1 VTGYA
6 SITENQ
12 MIGFFEH
19 QYLSFRKNHIKN
31 LLALAR
37 VDGDIHPK
45 EEALL
50 FRIGKRY
57 GLKDRQ
63 IRQIIESD
71 EKHTVNIPDNHN
83 DKMNLIYDLL
93 LMIHADEKVVENE
106 IEFFEEAIH
115 NFGMKKEMVS
125 WLLQV
130 FEKKGTPPPPD
141 DWEDIKLE
149 AKEKFLLT

>member
-1 VTGYA
+1 
-6 SITENQ
+6 

-19 QYLSFRKNHIKN
+19 QYLSYKKNHIRN

-37 VDGDIHPK
+37 ADGNMHPK
-45 EEALL
+45 EEKLL
-50 FRIGKRY
+50 FKIGRRY

-63 IRQIIESD
+63 IKSIIDSAE
-71 EKHTVNIPDNHN
+71 EHTVIIPDNHN

-93 LMIHADEKVVENE
+93 LMIHADEKVVKNE
-106 IEFFEEAIH
+106 VEFFEDAVKK
-115 NFGMKKEMVS
+115 FGLKKEMVK

-141 DWEDIKLE
+141 DWEEIKLE
-149 AKEKFLLT
+149 AKERFSLD

>member
-1 VTGYA
+1 
-6 SITENQ
+6 

-19 QYLSFRKNHIKN
+19 QYLSFKKNHIKN

-37 VDGDIHPK
+37 ADGSMHPK
-45 EEALL
+45 EELLL
-50 FRIGKRY
+50 FKIGRRY

-63 IRQIIESD
+63 IKTIIESG
-71 EKHTVNIPDNHN
+71 EPYTFTAPENHN

-93 LMIHADEKVVENE
+93 LMIHADDKVVRNE
-106 IEFFEEAIH
+106 VAFFEDAVSK
-115 NFGMKKEMVS
+115 FGMKKEMVS

-141 DWEDIKLE
+141 DWEDIKKE
-149 AKEKFLLT
+149 ASEKFSLG

>member
-1 VTGYA
+1 
-6 SITENQ
+6 

-19 QYLSFRKNHIKN
+19 QYLSYKKNHIRN

-37 VDGDIHPK
+37 ADGDMHPK
-45 EEALL
+45 EEKLL
-50 FRIGKRY
+50 YKIGKRY

-63 IRQIIESD
+63 VKSIIESN

-93 LMIHADEKVVENE
+93 LMIHADDKVVRNE
-106 IEFFEEAIH
+106 VEFFETAVKK
-115 NFGMKKEMVS
+115 FGMKEEMVS
-125 WLLQV
+125 WLLDI

-141 DWEDIKLE
+141 DWEEIKLE
-149 AKEKFLLT
+149 AKEKFALS

>member
-1 VTGYA
+1 
-6 SITENQ
+6 

-19 QYLSFRKNHIKN
+19 QYLSYKKNHIRN

-37 VDGDIHPK
+37 SDGDMHTK

-50 FRIGKRY
+50 YKIGRRY

-63 IRQIIESD
+63 IRNIIESD

-93 LMIHADEKVVENE
+93 LMIHADDKVMKNE
-106 IEFFEEAIH
+106 VEFFEIAVKK
-115 NFGMKKEMVS
+115 FGMKEDMVT
-125 WLLQV
+125 WLLDIFQ
-130 FEKKGTPPPPD
+130 KKGTPPPPD
-141 DWEDIKLE
+141 DWEEIKTE
-149 AKEKFLLT
+149 AQRKFSLP